1 MDKMNAFRI
10 SSDCGKSINIV
21 FKNYFNLYHQRAKIS
36 FKKIGGGVGGEYYL
50 M

>member
-1 MDKMNAFRI
+1 MGKINAFRI
-10 SSDCGKSINIV
+10 SRDFGKSISIV

-36 FKKIGGGVGGEYYL
+36 FKKIEGGVGGEYYL